1 MSLAAWWSHEM
12 ARRSKRGT
20 AARQLRLLEE
30 LRPVLRAEVAPERM
44 LRSVATV
51 LAGSGDYC
59 IADVIDAH
67 GRMRRVEIAHAD
79 PSRREK
85 LRVAAQD
92 TSHTHDG
99 RVARLLHS
107 GSSEIVPAVTR
118 ALAGERLAD
127 IVLLRGERLR
137 SYMAAAVS
145 VSGSPMAVLTMATTH
160 LDRVFGAA
168 DLAFLDVVADW
179 TGLGLENALRREL
192 QPRASVAPPVSVEH
206 STLGN
211 LDVHRPSRMRS

>member
-1 MSLAAWWSHEM
+1 M

-20 AARQLRLLEE
+20 AARQLRLLDE
-30 LRPVLRAEVAPERM
+30 LRRVVRAEVAPERM

-79 PSRREK
+79 PSRRER
-85 LRVAAQD
+85 LRIAAQD
-92 TSHTHDG
+92 TSHAHDG
-99 RVARLLHS
+99 RVARLLRA

-118 ALAGERLAD
+118 ALAGDRLAD
-127 IVLLRGERLR
+127 IVLLHGERSR
-137 SYMAAAVS
+137 SYMAATVS
-145 VSGSPMAVLTMATTH
+145 VSGAPMAVLTMVTTH
-160 LDRVFGAA
+160 LGRVFGAD
-168 DLAFLDVVADW
+168 DLAFLGAAADW

-192 QPRASVAPPVSVEH
+192 QPRASIAPPASIDP
-206 STLGN
+206 STLAD
-211 LDVHRPSRMRS
+211 LEVHRRSRPRRG